1 MTTSEFHIL
10 LAISD
15 EERHGYAIM
24 REVEHRSAGQVK
36 LGPGTLY
43 GAIQRMLDSGWMKET
58 DGPEDDAAGERRRYY
73 RLTEDGRSALSTE
86 AARLQQMVKLAQRK
100 KILPARG

>member
-1 MTTSEFHIL
+1 MTNSEFHIL
-10 LAISD
+10 MALAD
-15 EERHGYAIM
+15 GDRHGYAIM
-24 REVEHRSAGQVK
+24 REVEVRSEGQVK

-43 GAIQRMLDSGWMKET
+43 GAVQRMLESGWIEET
-58 DGPEDDAAGERRRYY
+58 EGPDEGPGERRRYY
-73 RLTEDGRSALSTE
+73 RLSRDGRSALSAE

>member
-10 LAISD
+10 LSLAD
-15 EERHGYAIM
+15 EPRHGYAIM
-24 REVEHRSAGQVK
+24 REVDLRSAGQVK

-43 GAIQRMLDSGWMKET
+43 GAIQRMLDTGWIEET
-58 DGPEDDAAGERRRYY
+58 DGPEEAGERRRYY
-73 RLTEDGRSALSTE
+73 LLTAEGRQALSTE
-86 AARLQQMVKLAQRK
+86 ASRLQQMVKLAQRK

>member
-1 MTTSEFHIL
+1 MTNSEFHIL
-10 LAISD
+10 MALAD
-15 EERHGYAIM
+15 GDRHGYAIM
-24 REVEHRSAGQVK
+24 REVEVRSEGQVK

-43 GAIQRMLDSGWMKET
+43 GAVQRMLESGWIEES
-58 DGPEDDAAGERRRYY
+58 DGPDEEQGERRRYY
-73 RLTEDGRSALSTE
+73 RLSPDGRAALSTE

>member
-10 LAISD
+10 LSLAD
-15 EERHGYAIM
+15 GARHGYAIM
-24 REVEHRSAGQVK
+24 REVELRSAGQVK

-43 GAIQRMLDSGWMKET
+43 GAIQRMLESGWIEET
-58 DGPEDDAAGERRRYY
+58 EDSEEGERRRYY
-73 RLTEDGRSALSTE
+73 MLTAEGRQAVSEE
-86 AARLQQMVKLAQRK
+86 AARLQQMVKLAQSK